1 MAISNVS
8 VYLFDDPLHL
18 WGNLLGTADVV
29 LSDGSELNGLFIV
42 RGAEHPFVCNYP
54 PNTALTDSLKQSI
67 ETAVLT
73 AANEGQ
79 LARFRIPSVSGR
91 C

>member
-67 ETAVLT
+67 ETAVLDV
-73 AANEGQ
+73 
-79 LARFRIPSVSGR
+79 ARDPRIPSVSGR